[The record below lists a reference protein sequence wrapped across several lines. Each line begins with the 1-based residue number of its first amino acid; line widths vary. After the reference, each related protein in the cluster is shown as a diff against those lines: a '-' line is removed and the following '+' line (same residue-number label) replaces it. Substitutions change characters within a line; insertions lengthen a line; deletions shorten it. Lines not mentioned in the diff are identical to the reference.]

1 MFFLSLFP
9 GQLARMLL
17 ITSVTRYLDFKVVT
31 GSYVYKNRSIFKVP
45 STETEALTSS
55 KSFDVQQVRQ
65 SFLGPLLNQ
74 ALIMTR
80 TFYSVL
86 VVYCNFWTVKCT

>member
-1 MFFLSLFP
+1 MRNYCFNRELIVVLSLFP

-45 STETEALTSS
+45 STEAEALTTS
-55 KSFDVQQVRQ
+55 K
-65 SFLGPLLNQ
+65 
-74 ALIMTR
+74 
-80 TFYSVL
+80 
-86 VVYCNFWTVKCT
+86 